1 MMKFPPSSS
10 TRRRFVMS
18 AASLSALP
26 VITACASRAKTAS
39 DFKVGAL
46 LAGRI
51 NDRGFME
58 AGWSGLE
65 RARTDLRVQ
74 TRFIDNIAPQKDQ
87 LTAALTELAGSG
99 VDLVV
104 AHGGQNNEACAAV
117 AAKFPGV
124 RFAVTQGAVQSANLC
139 SYDVLQEESAY
150 LGGVLAALTSRTGVI
165 GHMSG
170 IRVRPGLKGRA
181 AYVAGARSVRPDIR
195 VLTNFSGNQDDNALS
210 QRVASAQI
218 AAGADV
224 IFTMLNAGRD
234 GLKEMAD
241 ESDRLGNTISAG
253 AAANAEAFN
262 DNLTRV
268 HTALG
273 GIINTITAA
282 ALPVFRYLS
291 ERFPGSGDPR
301 ALDSLRDVY
310 AAGDDG
316 VKRDVLQAWL
326 IAGRKD
332 AVYQAALSAKSEDEA
347 NEAIRMLGGITIPLM
362 LLSLGVSLSRMK
374 IHNTRTASVLA
385 GLRLAIGL
393 GVGIAVAWAFDLSPL
408 ERGVLILDSV
418 MPSAVFNYL
427 LAERFKAAADDVA
440 GGVALSTL
448 LSFALLPFVLP
459 FVL

>member
-1 MMKFPPSSS
+1 MMTFPPSSS
-10 TRRRFVMS
+10 TRRRFVMG

-234 GLKEMAD
+234 GVTQACRASGARQIGNVIDWVAVDPKVFVASAIADVSIGMYEAIKDAQAGGFPAGQIRHIGIANERAVRLSMAPD
-241 ESDRLGNTISAG
+241 VTTQVRE
-253 AAANAEAFN
+253 
-262 DNLTRV
+262 RV
-268 HTALG
+268 ASTAR
-273 GIINTITAA
+273 GIIGGQIKV
-282 ALPVFRYLS
+282 PVDY
-291 ERFPGSGDPR
+291 
-301 ALDSLRDVY
+301 
-310 AAGDDG
+310 DG
-316 VKRDVLQAWL
+316 P
-326 IAGRKD
+326 
-332 AVYQAALSAKSEDEA
+332 E
-347 NEAIRMLGGITIPLM
+347 
-362 LLSLGVSLSRMK
+362 
-374 IHNTRTASVLA
+374 
-385 GLRLAIGL
+385 
-393 GVGIAVAWAFDLSPL
+393 
-408 ERGVLILDSV
+408 
-418 MPSAVFNYL
+418 
-427 LAERFKAAADDVA
+427 
-440 GGVALSTL
+440 
-448 LSFALLPFVLP
+448 FATPA
-459 FVL
+459 